1 MNKSSI
7 VAQNADGPQPAAVF
21 ERYENSGQ
29 YSILDDDGYI
39 IEWEDMTSQQR
50 SQYEEFIEDHNNEA
64 ATMLSQARRDVPGAI
79 RDAFEES
86 SNSED

>member
-1 MNKSSI
+1 
-7 VAQNADGPQPAAVF
+7 
-21 ERYENSGQ
+21 
-29 YSILDDDGYI
+29 
-39 IEWEDMTSQQR
+39 MTSQQR